1 MARNWNVADAY
12 EALRSGDKE
21 ARMDIGR
28 RFPLFATATEDEI
41 IAAIPDYISVRKV
54 EAALKA
60 DVGVSEDDVEEVEAE
75 EVEEVKQ
82 EQGTA
87 ITSPLVGT
95 YYQASGTN
103 QEPFVK
109 VGQHIQEGDTVCIIE
124 AMKVMNE
131 IKATVS
137 GTVLSI
143 NVSDGETVEY
153 DQVLMMIG

>member
-1 MARNWNVADAY
+1 MKMFEESQISKMD
-12 EALRSGDKE
+12 LTDGDLHITLEKE
-21 ARMDIGR
+21 ME
-28 RFPLFATATEDEI
+28 P
-41 IAAIPDYISVRKV
+41 V
-54 EAALKA
+54 EVVKTIK
-60 DVGVSEDDVEEVEAE
+60 STPIQ

>member
-1 MARNWNVADAY
+1 MDTEKNQINHENVWRKSNFKNGLNWWWFAYHFRKRNGT
-12 EALRSGDKE
+12 SGSCKNNKE
-21 ARMDIGR
+21 C
-28 RFPLFATATEDEI
+28 T
-41 IAAIPDYISVRKV
+41 YQ
-54 EAALKA
+54 
-60 DVGVSEDDVEEVEAE
+60 

>member
-1 MARNWNVADAY
+1 MDT
-12 EALRSGDKE
+12 EKIKSIMKMFEESQISKMDLTDGDLHITLEKE
-21 ARMDIGR
+21 ME
-28 RFPLFATATEDEI
+28 P
-41 IAAIPDYISVRKV
+41 V
-54 EAALKA
+54 EVVKT
-60 DVGVSEDDVEEVEAE
+60 VKSTPIQ

-95 YYQASGTN
+95 CYQASGTN

>member
-1 MARNWNVADAY
+1 MDT
-12 EALRSGDKE
+12 EKIKSIMKMFEESQISKMDLTDGDLHITLEKE
-21 ARMDIGR
+21 ME
-28 RFPLFATATEDEI
+28 P
-41 IAAIPDYISVRKV
+41 V
-54 EAALKA
+54 EVVKTIKSAPIQ
-60 DVGVSEDDVEEVEAE
+60 

-153 DQVLMMIG
+153 GHVLMMIG

>member
-1 MARNWNVADAY
+1 MDT
-12 EALRSGDKE
+12 EKIKSIMKMFEESQISKMDLTDGDLHITLEKE
-21 ARMDIGR
+21 ME
-28 RFPLFATATEDEI
+28 P
-41 IAAIPDYISVRKV
+41 V
-54 EAALKA
+54 EVVKTIKSAPIQ
-60 DVGVSEDDVEEVEAE
+60 

-109 VGQHIQEGDTVCIIE
+109 VGQHIQEGDTVFIIE